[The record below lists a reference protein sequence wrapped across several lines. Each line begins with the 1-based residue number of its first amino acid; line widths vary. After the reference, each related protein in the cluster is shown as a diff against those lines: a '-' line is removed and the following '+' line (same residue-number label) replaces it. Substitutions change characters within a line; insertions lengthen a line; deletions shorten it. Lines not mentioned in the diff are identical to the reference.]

1 MFLKFIKFLI
11 SITIIMYQSAL
22 YSQSISSNKFDSKNF
37 SKYFSGI
44 IAFENQNNSDALKFF
59 DSSKILLNEHNP
71 YLKKYISSLVLEN
84 KISRAINLIKNNKE
98 KKNINFFDAYFL
110 LFIDSLKRDDFN
122 NADKFLIKAFRY
134 VKKDELNLAIL
145 ETLKQYIHVFQE
157 KEFLKDEKN
166 FGNLSLIAKTFQ
178 KCFLNDPKTDS
189 HFVNLVEKVDE
200 DFSRYKFFYINYLI
214 SEDRIIEANK
224 IVKNINSINSTL
236 LLSQAKNWLD
246 EDNSIK
252 FNNVFSCQNPN
263 DIISEFL
270 FLISNLYSSYDNLEK
285 SNFYLNLSNYLN
297 PKFKFNLTL
306 IAENY
311 YNEDDYIESK
321 KILLKFNK
329 NDGIYNWYQIK
340 KRAKII
346 YQSDG
351 EEESISFII
360 SKFNTIKDPSIRIVY
375 DMANILKNFKKFE
388 TAIGYYNEVISK
400 TKKFDISYA
409 ELLYRRGGCYER
421 IREYNK
427 SDQDLLKSLEIK
439 PNDAYVLNY
448 LAYSWLERNYKI
460 EVAIEMLERAH
471 KEERNDPYILDSIG
485 WAYYLIG
492 DFIKAEKFLTQAI
505 KLMPDDP
512 IVNDHYGD
520 ILWMMDRKI
529 QARYYWKS
537 VLAIEDADEDMK
549 KNINDKLLFREYVLI
564 YKIKQLII
572 LLLIK
577 LRTY

>member
-84 KISRAINLIKNNKE
+84 KISRAINLIKSNKE

-122 NADKFLIKAFRY
+122 NADKYLIKAFKY

-145 ETLKQYIHVFQE
+145 ETLKQYIYVFKE

-214 SEDRIIEANK
+214 SKDRIIEANK
-224 IVKNINSINSTL
+224 IVENINSINSTL

-270 FLISNLYSSYDNLEK
+270 FLISNLYSSYDNFEK
-285 SNFYLNLSNYLN
+285 SNFYLNLSNFLN
-297 PKFKFNLTL
+297 PKFIFNLSL
-306 IAENY
+306 VAENY
-311 YNEDDYIESK
+311 YLNNNFEKAK
-321 KILLKFNK
+321 KILKVFKKEDNF
-329 NDGIYNWYQIK
+329 YYWYRVKIE
-340 KRAKII
+340 AKII
-346 YQSDG
+346 AKKKNLNQSLNYVV
-351 EEESISFII
+351 
-360 SKFNTIKDPSIRIVY
+360 SKFNEINNPDEKMIFDLANFYKNSKEYELSIKY
-375 DMANILKNFKKFE
+375 YTNILKNLEDESILK
-388 TAIGYYNEVISK
+388 S
-400 TKKFDISYA
+400 D
-409 ELLYRRGGCYER
+409 LLYRRGGSYER
-421 IREYNK
+421 MGNYKKADE
-427 SDQDLLKSLEIK
+427 DLLKSLKINPDE
-439 PNDAYVLNY
+439 PYVLNY
-448 LAYSWLERNYKI
+448 LAYSWLERDYKI
-460 EVAIEMLERAH
+460 NEAIKMLENAYS
-471 KEERNDPYILDSIG
+471 EEKNDPYIIDSIG
-485 WAYYLIG
+485 WGYFLLNDYL
-492 DFIKAEKFLTQAI
+492 KAEKFLRRALE
-505 KLMPDDP
+505 LMPEDP

-520 ILWMMDRKI
+520 ILWKLDRKI
-529 QARYYWKS
+529 EARYFWNN
-537 VLAIEDADEDMK
+537 VLKMDDAEKEMID
-549 KNINDKLLFREYVLI
+549 NINI
-564 YKIKQLII
+564 KIVDGLK
-572 LLLIK
+572 K
-577 LRTY
+577 S